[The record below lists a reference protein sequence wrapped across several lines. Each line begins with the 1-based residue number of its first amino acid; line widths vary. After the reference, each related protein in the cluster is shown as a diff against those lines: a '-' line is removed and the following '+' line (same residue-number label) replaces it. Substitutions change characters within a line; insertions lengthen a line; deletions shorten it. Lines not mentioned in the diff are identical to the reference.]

1 MFKFKKFFLCLVLAM
16 VLLSSAVFATDESVM
31 LLTSPAPESSDTKA
45 EKYQTIDEDAYVY
58 NTETFSLSDVVNG
71 NVFAS
76 TSTKFVTNPR
86 IGGGVISGDLFA
98 LSNDVVIESDVV
110 YSNEKDK
117 KGNYMIASTN
127 SKSIIYGN
135 VYVLANSFTLQAES
149 EIHGDLYVL
158 ASTVNIEQ
166 NSVIEGNIFLSSSDV
181 TINGQVKG
189 SVYATAKNF
198 NMNYY
203 SYIERDLYLNA
214 NKAILS
220 GLVYRNAF
228 ITAGESLVTDSDFK
242 VNENLTV
249 SSADSFTFSGKV
261 NGNANINAKDLK
273 FKNDNDEIC
282 VIYGDLKY
290 GTKSEVTIPDKVVT
304 GKVEVTDF
312 VEHNENKVTFSKLV
326 IGLFTLLVYV
336 FAVVFLAKRYASNAI
351 EKLPSITVS
360 HTFINLG
367 IGLASFF
374 IMFVLF
380 VLLCVSGIGV
390 SLAFAFVAVFLF
402 VCAIALPLFLNNIV
416 NTLKFKANPYVK
428 LLAVTGILYLI
439 SIIPV
444 FGSAVM
450 FVVMLISIG
459 EVLFTV
465 LNRKANK

>member
-16 VLLSSAVFATDESVM
+16 LLLSSAVFATDNAV
-31 LLTSPAPESSDTKA
+31 LLTAPVTDEAKA
-45 EKYQTIDEDAYVY
+45 TEKFQTINEDKYVY
-58 NTETFSLSDVVNG
+58 DSESFSLSDVVNG

-76 TSTKFVTNPR
+76 TTNKFVTNPR
-86 IGGGVISGDLFA
+86 IGGGIISGNLFV

-117 KGNYMIASTN
+117 KGNYMISSTN

-158 ASTVNIEQ
+158 ASNVNIEQ
-166 NSVIEGNIFLSSSDV
+166 NSVVEGNIFLSSSNV
-181 TINGQVKG
+181 TLNGQIKG
-189 SVYATAKNF
+189 SIYATAQSF
-198 NMNYY
+198 NMDYY
-203 SYIERDLYLNA
+203 TYIERDLYLNA
-214 NKAILS
+214 NKATLS

-228 ITAGESLVTDSDFK
+228 ITAGESLATDSDFK
-242 VNENLTV
+242 VNQNLTV
-249 SSADSFTFSGKV
+249 NSADSFTFSGKV
-261 NGNANINAKDLK
+261 NGNATINAKDLK
-273 FKNDNDEIC
+273 FKNDNEEVC

-290 GTKSEVTIPDKVVT
+290 GTKSEVTIPDNVVT
-304 GKVEVTDF
+304 GKVEVTEY
-312 VEHNENKVTFSKLV
+312 VEQNENKVSFSKLV
-326 IGLFTLLVYV
+326 LGLFTLLVYV
-336 FAVVFLAKRYASNAI
+336 FAVVFLAKRYAPNAI

-360 HTFINLG
+360 HMFINLG

-374 IMFVLF
+374 VIFVLF
-380 VLLCVSGIGV
+380 VLLCISGIGV

-402 VCAIALPLFLNNIV
+402 ICAIALPLFLNNIV
-416 NTLKFKANPYVK
+416 NTLKFKANPYIK

-465 LNRKANK
+465 FNRKENK

>member
-16 VLLSSAVFATDESVM
+16 LLLSSAVFATDNTV
-31 LLTSPAPESSDTKA
+31 LLTAPVADE
-45 EKYQTIDEDAYVY
+45 EKTTEKFQTINEDKYVY
-58 NTETFSLSDVVNG
+58 DSESFSLSDVVNG

-76 TSTKFVTNPR
+76 TTTKFVTNPR
-86 IGGGVISGDLFA
+86 IGGGIISGNLFA

-117 KGNYMIASTN
+117 KGNYMISSTN

-158 ASTVNIEQ
+158 ASNVNIEQ
-166 NSVIEGNIFLSSSDV
+166 NSVIEGNVFLSSSNV
-181 TINGQVKG
+181 TLNGQVKG
-189 SVYATAKNF
+189 SVYATAQDF

-214 NKAILS
+214 NKANLS

-273 FKNDNDEIC
+273 LKNDNDEIC

-312 VEHNENKVTFSKLV
+312 VEHNENKVTFSQLV

-336 FAVVFLAKRYASNAI
+336 FAVAFLAKRYAPNAI

>member
-16 VLLSSAVFATDESVM
+16 LLLSSAVFATDNTV
-31 LLTSPAPESSDTKA
+31 LLTAPVADE
-45 EKYQTIDEDAYVY
+45 EKTTEKFQTINEDKYVY
-58 NTETFSLSDVVNG
+58 DSESFSLSDVVNG

-86 IGGGVISGDLFA
+86 IGGGVISGDLFV

-158 ASTVNIEQ
+158 ASNVNIEQ

-214 NKAILS
+214 NKANLS
-220 GLVYRNAF
+220 GLVYRNAY

-336 FAVVFLAKRYASNAI
+336 FAVVFLAKRYAPNAI
-351 EKLPSITVS
+351 EK
-360 HTFINLG
+360 HY
-367 IGLASFF
+367 SFSY
-374 IMFVLF
+374 I
-380 VLLCVSGIGV
+380 
-390 SLAFAFVAVFLF
+390 
-402 VCAIALPLFLNNIV
+402 
-416 NTLKFKANPYVK
+416 Y
-428 LLAVTGILYLI
+428 
-439 SIIPV
+439 
-444 FGSAVM
+444 
-450 FVVMLISIG
+450 
-459 EVLFTV
+459 
-465 LNRKANK
+465 

>member
-16 VLLSSAVFATDESVM
+16 LLLSSAVFATDNTV
-31 LLTSPAPESSDTKA
+31 LLTAPVADE
-45 EKYQTIDEDAYVY
+45 EKTTEKFQTINEDKYVY
-58 NTETFSLSDVVNG
+58 DSESFSLSDVVNG

-76 TSTKFVTNPR
+76 TTTKFVTNPR
-86 IGGGVISGDLFA
+86 IGGGIISGNLFA

-117 KGNYMIASTN
+117 KGNYMISSTN

-158 ASTVNIEQ
+158 ASNVNIEQ

-189 SVYATAKNF
+189 SVYATAENF

-214 NKAILS
+214 NKANLS

-228 ITAGESLVTDSDFK
+228 ITAGESLVTDTDFK
-242 VNENLTV
+242 VNQNLTV

-273 FKNDNDEIC
+273 FKNDNDEEIC

-336 FAVVFLAKRYASNAI
+336 FAVVFLAKRYAPNAI

-374 IMFVLF
+374 VIFILF
-380 VLLCVSGIGV
+380 VLLCMSGIGV

-402 VCAIALPLFLNNIV
+402 VCAIALPIFLNNIV
-416 NTLKFKANPYVK
+416 NTLKFKANSYVK

-450 FVVMLISIG
+450 FVVMLVSIG

-465 LNRKANK
+465 LNRKENK

>member
-16 VLLSSAVFATDESVM
+16 LLLSSAVFATDNTV
-31 LLTSPAPESSDTKA
+31 LLTAPVADE
-45 EKYQTIDEDAYVY
+45 EKTTEKFQTINEDKYVY
-58 NTETFSLSDVVNG
+58 DSESFSLSDVVNG

-76 TSTKFVTNPR
+76 TTTKFVTNPR
-86 IGGGVISGDLFA
+86 IGGGIISGNLFA

-117 KGNYMIASTN
+117 KGNYMISSTN

-149 EIHGDLYVL
+149 EIHGDLYVF

-189 SVYATAKNF
+189 SVYATAENF

-214 NKAILS
+214 NKANLS

-228 ITAGESLVTDSDFK
+228 ITAGESLVTDTDFK
-242 VNENLTV
+242 VNQNLTV

-273 FKNDNDEIC
+273 FKNDNGEEIC

-336 FAVVFLAKRYASNAI
+336 FAVVFLAKRYAPNAI

-374 IMFVLF
+374 VIFILF
-380 VLLCVSGIGV
+380 VLLCMSGIGV

-402 VCAIALPLFLNNIV
+402 VCAIALPIFLNNIV

-450 FVVMLISIG
+450 FVVMLVSIG
-459 EVLFTV
+459 EVLFAV
-465 LNRKANK
+465 FNRKENK

>member
-16 VLLSSAVFATDESVM
+16 LLLSSAVFATDNTV
-31 LLTSPAPESSDTKA
+31 LLTAPVADE
-45 EKYQTIDEDAYVY
+45 EKTTEKFQTINEDKYVY
-58 NTETFSLSDVVNG
+58 DSESFSLSDVVNG

-76 TSTKFVTNPR
+76 TTTKFVTNPR
-86 IGGGVISGDLFA
+86 IGGGIISGNLFA

-117 KGNYMIASTN
+117 KGNYMISSTN

-149 EIHGDLYVL
+149 EIHGDLYVF

-189 SVYATAKNF
+189 SVYATAENF

-214 NKAILS
+214 NKANLS

-273 FKNDNDEIC
+273 FKNDNGEEIC

-336 FAVVFLAKRYASNAI
+336 FAVVFLAKRYAPNAI

-360 HTFINLG
+360 HTLINLG

-374 IMFVLF
+374 VIFILF
-380 VLLCVSGIGV
+380 VLLCMSGIGV

-402 VCAIALPLFLNNIV
+402 VCAIALPIFLNNIV

-450 FVVMLISIG
+450 FVVMLVSIG
-459 EVLFTV
+459 EVLFAV
-465 LNRKANK
+465 FNRKENK

>member
-1 MFKFKKFFLCLVLAM
+1 MFKFKKFFLCLVLAII
-16 VLLSSAVFATDESVM
+16 LLSSAVFATDEAVM
-31 LLTSPAPESSDTKA
+31 LTSPAPESGDTKA
-45 EKYQTIDEDAYVY
+45 EKYQTLDEDKYVY
-58 NTETFSLSDVVNG
+58 SSDSFSLSDVVNG

-86 IGGGVISGDLFA
+86 IGGGVISGDLFV

-127 SKSIIYGN
+127 SKSVIYGN

-158 ASTVNIEQ
+158 ASNVNIEQ
-166 NSVIEGNIFLSSSDV
+166 NSVIEGNIFLSSSNV
-181 TINGQVKG
+181 TLNGQVKG
-189 SVYATAKNF
+189 SVYATAQDL

-214 NKAILS
+214 NKATLS
-220 GLVYRNAF
+220 GFVYRNAF
-228 ITAGESLVTDSDFK
+228 VTAGEDLTTDTDFK
-242 VNENLTV
+242 VNQNLTV
-249 SSADSFTFSGKV
+249 NDADQFTFSGNV
-261 NGNANINAKDLK
+261 NGNVTVNAKK
-273 FKNDNDEIC
+273 FNIKNDNDAVCAIH
-282 VIYGDLKY
+282 GDLKY
-290 GTKSEVTIPDKVVT
+290 GTKTDVTVPDKVVT
-304 GKVEVTDF
+304 GKVEVTNF
-312 VEHNENKVTFSKLV
+312 VEHKENKVTFSKLV

-336 FAVVFLAKRYASNAI
+336 FAVVFLAKRYAPNAI

-360 HTFINLG
+360 HMFINLG
-367 IGLASFF
+367 IGVASFF
-374 IMFVLF
+374 VIFVLF
-380 VLLCVSGIGV
+380 VLLCISGVGV

-402 VCAIALPLFLNNIV
+402 VCAIALPLFLNNIA
-416 NTLKFKANPYVK
+416 NALKFKTNPYVK

-465 LNRKANK
+465 LNRKVNK

>member
-16 VLLSSAVFATDESVM
+16 LLLSSAVFATDNTV
-31 LLTSPAPESSDTKA
+31 LLTAPVADE
-45 EKYQTIDEDAYVY
+45 EKTTEKFQTINEDKYVY
-58 NTETFSLSDVVNG
+58 DSESFSLSDVVNG

-76 TSTKFVTNPR
+76 TTTKFVTNPR
-86 IGGGVISGDLFA
+86 IGGGIISGNLFA

-117 KGNYMIASTN
+117 KGNYMISSTN

-149 EIHGDLYVL
+149 EIHGDLYVF

-189 SVYATAKNF
+189 SVYATAENF

-214 NKAILS
+214 NKANLS

-273 FKNDNDEIC
+273 FKNDNGEEIC

-360 HTFINLG
+360 HTLINLG

-374 IMFVLF
+374 VIFILF
-380 VLLCVSGIGV
+380 VLLCMSGIGV

-402 VCAIALPLFLNNIV
+402 VCAIALPIFLNNIV

-450 FVVMLISIG
+450 FVVMLVSIG
-459 EVLFTV
+459 EVLFAV
-465 LNRKANK
+465 FNRKENK

>member
-1 MFKFKKFFLCLVLAM
+1 MFKFKKFFLCLVLAIL
-16 VLLSSAVFATDESVM
+16 LLSSAVFATDNTV
-31 LLTSPAPESSDTKA
+31 LPTAPVADE
-45 EKYQTIDEDAYVY
+45 EKTTEKFQTINEDKYVY
-58 NTETFSLSDVVNG
+58 DSESFSLSDVVNG

-76 TSTKFVTNPR
+76 TTTKFVTNPR
-86 IGGGVISGDLFA
+86 IGGGIISGNLFA

-117 KGNYMIASTN
+117 KGNYMISSTN

-149 EIHGDLYVL
+149 EIHGDLYVF
-158 ASTVNIEQ
+158 ASNVNIEQ

-214 NKAILS
+214 NKANLS

-273 FKNDNDEIC
+273 LKNDNDEIC

-336 FAVVFLAKRYASNAI
+336 FAVVFLAKRYAPNAI

>member
-16 VLLSSAVFATDESVM
+16 LLLSSAVFATDNTV
-31 LLTSPAPESSDTKA
+31 LLTAPVADE
-45 EKYQTIDEDAYVY
+45 EKTTEKFQTINEDKYVY
-58 NTETFSLSDVVNG
+58 DSESFSLSDVVNG

-86 IGGGVISGDLFA
+86 IGGGVISGDLFV

-158 ASTVNIEQ
+158 ASNVNIEQ

-214 NKAILS
+214 NKANLS
-220 GLVYRNAF
+220 GLVYRNAY

-273 FKNDNDEIC
+273 FKNDNGEEIC

-336 FAVVFLAKRYASNAI
+336 FAVVFLAKRYAPNAI

-374 IMFVLF
+374 VIFILF
-380 VLLCVSGIGV
+380 VLLCMSGIGV

-402 VCAIALPLFLNNIV
+402 VCAIALPIFLNNIV

-450 FVVMLISIG
+450 FVVMLVSIG

>member
-16 VLLSSAVFATDESVM
+16 LLLSSAVFATDNTV
-31 LLTSPAPESSDTKA
+31 LLTAPVADE
-45 EKYQTIDEDAYVY
+45 EKTTEKFQTINEDKYVY
-58 NTETFSLSDVVNG
+58 DSESFSLSDVVNG

-76 TSTKFVTNPR
+76 TTTKFVTNPR
-86 IGGGVISGDLFA
+86 IGGGIISGNLFA

-117 KGNYMIASTN
+117 KGNYMISSTN

-189 SVYATAKNF
+189 SVYATAENF

-214 NKAILS
+214 NKANLS

-273 FKNDNDEIC
+273 FKNDNGEEIC

-336 FAVVFLAKRYASNAI
+336 FAVVFLAKRYAPNAI
-351 EKLPSITVS
+351 EKLPSITFS

>member
-16 VLLSSAVFATDESVM
+16 LLLSSAVFATDNTV
-31 LLTSPAPESSDTKA
+31 LLTAPVADE
-45 EKYQTIDEDAYVY
+45 EKTTEKFQTINEDKYVY
-58 NTETFSLSDVVNG
+58 DSESFSLSDVVNG

-86 IGGGVISGDLFA
+86 IGGGVISGDLFV

-158 ASTVNIEQ
+158 ASNVNIEQ

-214 NKAILS
+214 NKANLS
-220 GLVYRNAF
+220 GLVYRNAY

-336 FAVVFLAKRYASNAI
+336 FAVVFLAKRYAPNAI

-380 VLLCVSGIGV
+380 VLLCISGIGV

-402 VCAIALPLFLNNIV
+402 VCAIALPLFLNKIADVLNIKL
-416 NTLKFKANPYVK
+416 NSYIK
-428 LLAVTGILYLI
+428 LLIVVVAFYVITL
-439 SIIPV
+439 IPV
-444 FGSAVM
+444 LGA
-450 FVVMLISIG
+450 FVSFISMTVGIG
-459 EVLFTV
+459 QILLGFF
-465 LNRKANK
+465 NRKN

>member
-1 MFKFKKFFLCLVLAM
+1 
-16 VLLSSAVFATDESVM
+16 
-31 LLTSPAPESSDTKA
+31 
-45 EKYQTIDEDAYVY
+45 
-58 NTETFSLSDVVNG
+58 
-71 NVFAS
+71 
-76 TSTKFVTNPR
+76 
-86 IGGGVISGDLFA
+86 
-98 LSNDVVIESDVV
+98 
-110 YSNEKDK
+110 
-117 KGNYMIASTN
+117 
-127 SKSIIYGN
+127 
-135 VYVLANSFTLQAES
+135 
-149 EIHGDLYVL
+149 
-158 ASTVNIEQ
+158 
-166 NSVIEGNIFLSSSDV
+166 
-181 TINGQVKG
+181 
-189 SVYATAKNF
+189 
-198 NMNYY
+198 MNYY

-214 NKAILS
+214 NKANLS
-220 GLVYRNAF
+220 GLVYRNAY

-336 FAVVFLAKRYASNAI
+336 FAVVFLAKRYAPNAI

-380 VLLCVSGIGV
+380 VLLCISGIGV

>member
-16 VLLSSAVFATDESVM
+16 LLLSSAVFATDNTV
-31 LLTSPAPESSDTKA
+31 LLTAPVADE
-45 EKYQTIDEDAYVY
+45 EKTTEKFQTINEDKYVY
-58 NTETFSLSDVVNG
+58 DSESFSLSDVVNG

-76 TSTKFVTNPR
+76 TTTKFVTNPR
-86 IGGGVISGDLFA
+86 IGGGIISGNLFA

-117 KGNYMIASTN
+117 KGNYMISSTN

-158 ASTVNIEQ
+158 ASNVNIEQ

-189 SVYATAKNF
+189 SVYATAENF

-214 NKAILS
+214 NKANLS

-228 ITAGESLVTDSDFK
+228 ITAGESLVTDTDFK
-242 VNENLTV
+242 VNQNLTV

-273 FKNDNDEIC
+273 FKNDNDEEIC

-336 FAVVFLAKRYASNAI
+336 FAVVFLAKRYAPNAI

-374 IMFVLF
+374 VIFILF
-380 VLLCVSGIGV
+380 VLLCMSGIGV

-402 VCAIALPLFLNNIV
+402 VCAIALPIFLNNIV

-450 FVVMLISIG
+450 FVVMLVSIG
-459 EVLFTV
+459 EVLFAV
-465 LNRKANK
+465 FNRKENK